1 MASRIPQPFI
11 DDVLDRVD
19 IVDIV
24 GGRVDLRKSGKNHSA
39 CCPFHDEKTPSFTV
53 SQDKQFYYCFG
64 CGAGG
69 NAIGFVMDFDRVS
82 FPEAVE
88 TLAKHVGLEVPRE
101 ASQDDIHSQYR
112 KTLYNIMEKADNY
125 YRGSLRNHPN
135 AQEAVNYL
143 KSRNLT
149 GETARNFG
157 IGFAPPGWDNLLQNL
172 GKSDE
177 DIRHLKAS
185 GLLIDREEEGKLY
198 DRFRHRIMFPIRD
211 VRGRTIGFGGRVLGD
226 DKPKYLNSPETP
238 LFHKG
243 RELYGLFEANRQL
256 REIPNLLVVE
266 GYMDVAALSQYG
278 IHNAVATLG
287 TAATAEHLNKLFRYT
302 SEVVFCFDGDEAG
315 RKAAQRALE
324 TSLPVMLDGRSA
336 KFLFLPE
343 GEDPDSLVQR
353 IGSDNFVDL
362 VKSATPISD
371 FLFESLSQDIDTDSL
386 DGRAR
391 LSKLAAPLINRMP
404 PGVFKTL
411 MLKTLSQKTGLDT
424 ETLTG
429 LIEPVEAPTTTEYEG
444 EMPEGDDQGDYP
456 EYYADASTTQN
467 DNIQPPDFQSP
478 RQRETFG
485 RPKKRLK
492 MPPAQ
497 ILIALL
503 ANHPELA
510 KHIQDLDALKG
521 LQQDDQGP
529 EGIEILIPLVEL
541 IQENPSYTLNH
552 ILGYW
557 RGIHDIEQAE
567 QLTEI
572 AATDLL
578 RPVGSSHRDNEK
590 EFQDILNKLLH
601 HTAIGMPPMDL
612 FQHLSAKDT
621 VDEQDLKALNRAW
634 LELSDEL
641 RNEETKALFNQIL
654 KKPRQSL

>member
-1 MASRIPQPFI
+1 MAGRIPQPFI
-11 DDVLDRVD
+11 DDVLDRID
-19 IVDIV
+19 IVDVV
-24 GGRVDLRKSGKNHSA
+24 GSRLDLRKSGKNHSA

-69 NAIGFVMDFDRVS
+69 NAIGFVIDFDRVS

-88 TLAKHVGLEVPRE
+88 MLAKHVGLEVPRE
-101 ASQDDIHSQYR
+101 ANRDDASSQYR
-112 KTLYNIMEKADNY
+112 KSLYTMMEKADNY

-135 AQEAVNYL
+135 ANEAVSYL
-143 KSRNLT
+143 KSRTLT
-149 GETARNFG
+149 GETAKNFG
-157 IGFAPPGWDNLLQNL
+157 IGYAPPGWDNLLKSL
-172 GKSDE
+172 GHSDE
-177 DIRHLKAS
+177 DLRLLKAS

-256 REIPNLLVVE
+256 RDIPNLLVVE
-266 GYMDVAALSQYG
+266 GYMDVAALSQHG

-287 TAATAEHLNKLFRYT
+287 TAATAEHLDKLFRYT
-302 SEVVFCFDGDEAG
+302 SEVVFCFDCDEAG
-315 RKAAQRALE
+315 RKAAHRALE

-343 GEDPDSLVQR
+343 GEDPDSLVQN
-353 IGSDNFVDL
+353 IGCDQFQRL
-362 VKSATPISD
+362 IKTATPISD
-371 FLFESLSQDIDTDSL
+371 YLFESLSQDLDTESL
-386 DGRAR
+386 DGQAR

-411 MLKTLSQKTGLDT
+411 MMKTLSQRTGLDT

-429 LIEPVEAPTTTEYEG
+429 FIEPIEPPSVLEQELPPDY
-444 EMPEGDDQGDYP
+444 DQGEYPDYYESGQYDESDQLSP
-456 EYYADASTTQN
+456 T
-467 DNIQPPDFQSP
+467 P
-478 RQRETFG
+478 RQRQAYQ
-485 RPKKRLK
+485 RPPKRVK

-497 ILIALL
+497 TLIALL
-503 ANHPELA
+503 ANHPELT
-510 KHIQDLDALKG
+510 KLVTDLETLKNLDAEEL
-521 LQQDDQGP
+521 DI
-529 EGIEILIPLVEL
+529 EGMEILIPLIEL
-541 IQENPSYTLNH
+541 LQENPDYTLNH

-557 RGIHDIEQAE
+557 RGIHDVDQAE

-578 RPVGSSHRDNEK
+578 HPVTNSSRNNEK
-590 EFQDILNKLLH
+590 EFQDILSRLLRLS
-601 HTAIGMPPMDL
+601 TKTLNPLDL
-612 FQHLSAKDT
+612 FHHLAKKETID
-621 VDEQDLKALNRAW
+621 DHDLKALNCAW
-634 LELSDEL
+634 LELPDEL
-641 RNEETKALFNQIL
+641 RNKETKDLFNQIVR
-654 KKPRQSL
+654 KPRNP